1 MSNQRHL
8 RNYLLDRDYQLR
20 HALLLVGLSATLTL
34 ALGAVVRHY
43 MGLAARLV
51 EVRALDPTD
60 TLAPIL
66 LQQMRQQDHR
76 VLLTFAAFALV
87 LLAILFVYSIVFTH
101 RVAGPLH
108 KIAGYMGHIREG
120 RLGHVY
126 ELRRGDQLRPF
137 FECFRQMHE
146 SLAERARAEVADL
159 ERVEE
164 LLAGER
170 SAEAVALLRAVRE
183 RKQAELS

>member
-20 HALLLVGLSATLTL
+20 HALLLVGLSALLTA

-43 MGLAARLV
+43 MGLVTRLV

-60 TLAPIL
+60 TLAPLIL
-66 LQQMRQQDHR
+66 REMRAQDMR
-76 VLLTFAAFALV
+76 VLLVFSGFSIV
-87 LLAILFVYSIVFTH
+87 LLAVLFVYSIVFTH

-108 KIAGYMGHIREG
+108 KIAGYMGHIRDG
-120 RLGHVY
+120 KLGHVY

-146 SLAERARAEVADL
+146 ALGDRARTEIDDL
-159 ERVEE
+159 QR
-164 LLAGER
+164 
-170 SAEAVALLRAVRE
+170 AEALIAEGRPAEAAAILAALRD
-183 RKQAELS
+183 RKRGELD